1 MTSALDSSIVSL
13 NFLQRYERNIPPKR
27 RAFKSKFP
35 RRPAGCPAQPAAPIR
50 ASPTLDV
57 HRRRSSMTEAG
68 K

>member
-35 RRPAGCPAQPAAPIR
+35 RRLPVALRNPRPRSAPAR
-50 ASPTLDV
+50 HSPSTAGD
-57 HRRRSSMTEAG
+57 HR
-68 K
+68 